1 MIDPNDPDTVKE
13 YPPVWMLLY
22 ISPHTQSFV
31 LKKCGLKK
39 KNSLSIFISLKKLF
53 CADSTHKSI
62 LQQLPT
68 ANDLIDLKSS
78 VFGALYK
85 FKETQLASH
94 KKIFNFVFF

>member
-1 MIDPNDPDTVKE
+1 
-13 YPPVWMLLY
+13 MLLY

-94 KKIFNFVFF
+94 KKIFNFVFFF